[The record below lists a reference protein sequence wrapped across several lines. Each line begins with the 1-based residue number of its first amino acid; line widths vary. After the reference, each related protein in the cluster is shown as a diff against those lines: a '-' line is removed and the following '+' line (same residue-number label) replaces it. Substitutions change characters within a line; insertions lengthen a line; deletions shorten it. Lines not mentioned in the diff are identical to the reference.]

1 MKRYFVRSIIEDK
14 ETGIT
19 IEKIVGKEHTVI
31 FRETILGGSA
41 KRKEEYPDFDR
52 TGDFKYFCKG
62 YKNLGSARRS
72 MREHEEWYEKGDRY
86 FARHEIVCFDN

>member
-19 IEKIVGKEHTVI
+19 VEKIVGKEHTVI
-31 FRETILGGSA
+31 FRETIVGGNT

-52 TGDFKYFCKG
+52 TGDFRYFCKG
-62 YKNLGSARRS
+62 YKNIGSARRF
-72 MREHEEWYEKGDRY
+72 MNEQKEWYQKRDRY
-86 FARHEIVCFDN
+86 STRHEVVCFDD